1 MAWNNL
7 PAKGDY
13 VSLMMN
19 LVAYLAQPQARSRN
33 IEVGE
38 LIVRR
43 LTPGASAMP
52 LRMRLP
58 DGGTADASLSV
69 ADEGFELRYI
79 DTERAGLYTTL
90 VGSTAQSVAVNP
102 PPAESDL
109 KPTDR
114 TALAEAI
121 DAPFGYVTDTE
132 ELTAR
137 AGAPGASE
145 LGSGIVYAVLAL
157 LICETWL
164 ARRRVDSGEEGR
176 QPRAHQG
183 GRAHP

>member
-1 MAWNNL
+1 M
-7 PAKGDY
+7 
-13 VSLMMN
+13 
-19 LVAYLAQPQARSRN
+19 
-33 IEVGE
+33 
-38 LIVRR
+38 
-43 LTPGASAMP
+43 
-52 LRMRLP
+52 
-58 DGGTADASLSV
+58 
-69 ADEGFELRYI
+69 
-79 DTERAGLYTTL
+79 
-90 VGSTAQSVAVNP
+90 NP